1 MSKQVLFVASVA
13 KKHILQFHIPYL
25 KWFKEH
31 GYTVHVCAGNDFEK
45 GDKVHIPYCDK
56 YHQIPFYRSPFA
68 TRNFTSYKE
77 LKKLVKDDSYDIIH
91 CHTPVAAAIA
101 RMSLRKERKK
111 GTVMLYTAHGFHFYK
126 GAPKISKLYYLI
138 EKMMVKHTDG
148 LITINEEDYRAA
160 EKFSRNKKCKVYKIH
175 GIGADFSRI
184 KNTERSREEMRK
196 EFGIPK
202 DAFLVMSNS
211 EINENKNIVTS
222 IRAVAANKGVYLLVC
237 GSGKMLE
244 ECKAYAKE
252 LSTDDRIIFAGY
264 RFDAKELLNCA
275 DAFIFPSHREGLG
288 LAAIEAMA
296 AGLPLI
302 VADNR
307 GTREYAVQGE
317 NALVCKADDI
327 ESFTDAVALLS
338 KDKAMCEKLGE
349 NGRKTAEK
357 YELSNA
363 VAEMEDIY
371 NEFIEAEATANETS
385 IEPVTAEAVN

>member
-1 MSKQVLFVASVA
+1 MSKQVLFIASVA

-25 KWFKEH
+25 KWFKEQ
-31 GYTVHVCAGNDFEK
+31 GYVVHVCAGNDFEK

-77 LKKLVKDDSYDIIH
+77 LKKLVKDNRYDIIH

-101 RMSLRKERKK
+101 RMALRKERKK

-126 GAPKISKLYYLI
+126 GAPKISKLYYFI
-138 EKMMVKHTDG
+138 EKIMVKHTDG
-148 LITINEEDYRAA
+148 LITINEEDYKAA
-160 EKFSRNKKCKVYKIH
+160 EKISKNKKCKVYKIH
-175 GIGADFSRI
+175 GIGADFSKVI
-184 KNTERSREEMRK
+184 NTKRTREEMRK
-196 EFGIPK
+196 EFAIPD
-202 DAFLVMSNS
+202 DAFLIMSNS
-211 EINENKNIVTS
+211 EINENKNITTS
-222 IRAVAANKGVYLLVC
+222 IKAVAANRNVHLLVC
-237 GSGKMLE
+237 GSGKMLD
-244 ECKAYAKE
+244 ECKALAKE
-252 LSTDDRIIFAGY
+252 LNADDRIVFAGY

-302 VADNR
+302 VSDNR

-317 NALVCKADDI
+317 NALICNADDVTA
-327 ESFTDAVALLS
+327 FTDAVALLS
-338 KDKAMCEKLGE
+338 KDKAMCERLGE
-349 NGRKTAEK
+349 NGKKTAEK

-363 VAEMEDIY
+363 VAEMADIY
-371 NEFIEAEATANETS
+371 NEFIEIEATAAD
-385 IEPVTAEAVN
+385 IEAVPLEAVN